1 MRVAQIMA
9 GAHHGGAELFFER
22 LSIALHRAGES
33 VLPLIRSD
41 AERAAR
47 LAAAG
52 LAPQQFRFG
61 GPLDFITR
69 PLLGRAL
76 GRFAPRVAVSWMSRA
91 TDHVPPGPWVHV
103 GRLGGYYPLRHYRR
117 CDHLVGNTKGLV
129 AWFRANGWPEGRSHF
144 LPNFVADHGDAM
156 PATDLPTGRSG
167 GRSGDGPGG
176 GPGGGSGG
184 GPRIL
189 ALGRLHG
196 HKGFDVLIRALAHLP
211 GAILLIAGD
220 GPEGP
225 ALTRLAGELGL
236 ADRVFLLGW
245 RDDAGALLKAC
256 DVFVCSSRSEPLG
269 NVVLEAWSA
278 FCPVVAADAD
288 GPRELIA
295 DGSDGLLVPREDEA
309 RLAEAIGAVLGA
321 PERAAALAEA
331 GRRRFLA
338 EFAEAPVLAAWRRFL
353 ATVPK

>member
-22 LSIALHRAGES
+22 LSVALHRAGET

-41 AERAAR
+41 AERAQR
-47 LAAAG
+47 LAQAG

-61 GPLDFITR
+61 GPLDFMTR
-69 PLLGRAL
+69 PRLAHAL
-76 GRFAPRVAVSWMSRA
+76 AGFAPRVAVSWMSRA
-91 TDHVPPGPWVHV
+91 TDHVPSGPWIHV
-103 GRLGGYYPLRHYRR
+103 GRLGGYYPLRHYRK

-129 AWFRANGWPEGRSHF
+129 TWFRANGWPEARTHF
-144 LPNFVADHGDAM
+144 LPNFVTDHGDAA
-156 PATDLPTGRSG
+156 PATDLPTSFPPDLPLGLPPSR
-167 GRSGDGPGG
+167 
-176 GPGGGSGG
+176 
-184 GPRIL
+184 PRLL
-189 ALGRLHG
+189 ALGRLHKD
-196 HKGFDVLIRALAHLP
+196 KGFDVLIRALARLP
-211 GAILLIAGD
+211 GAILLIAGE

-225 ALTRLAGELGL
+225 ALTRLAIELGL
-236 ADRVFLLGW
+236 GERVFLLGW
-245 RDDAGALLKAC
+245 RTDIGALLKAA

-278 FCPVVAADAD
+278 LCPVVAADAD

-295 DGSDGLLVPREDEA
+295 DGSDGFLVPREDEV
-309 RLAEAIGAVLGA
+309 RLADAVAALIGA
-321 PERAAALAEA
+321 PERAAALAAA

-353 ATVPK
+353 ATIPK

>member
-1 MRVAQIMA
+1 MRLAQIMA

-52 LAPQQFRFG
+52 LAPLEFRFG
-61 GPLDFITR
+61 GPLDFLTR
-69 PLLGRAL
+69 PRLARAL
-76 GRFAPRVAVSWMSRA
+76 GAFAPRVAVSWMSRA
-91 TDHVPPGPWVHV
+91 ADHVPAGPWVHV
-103 GRLGGYYPLRHYRR
+103 GRLGGYYPLRHYRG

-129 AWFRANGWPEGRSHF
+129 AWFRANGWPEARSHF
-144 LPNFVADHGDAM
+144 LPNFVTDHGDAL
-156 PATDLPTGRSG
+156 PAADVPAAVPG
-167 GRSGDGPGG
+167 GR
-176 GPGGGSGG
+176 
-184 GPRIL
+184 PRLL
-189 ALGRLHG
+189 ALGRLHTD
-196 HKGFDVLIRALAHLP
+196 KGFDVLIRALARLP
-211 GAILLIAGD
+211 AASLLIAGD

-225 ALTRLAGELGL
+225 ALARLAGELGI
-236 ADRVFLLGW
+236 AERVRLLGW
-245 RDDAGALLKAC
+245 RTDAGALLKAA
-256 DVFVCSSRSEPLG
+256 DLFVCSSRSEPLG

-278 FCPVVAADAD
+278 GCPVVAADAD

-295 DGSDGLLVPREDEA
+295 DGSDGLLVPREDEV
-309 RLAEAIGAVLGA
+309 RLAEAIATLLAA
-321 PERAAALAEA
+321 PERAAALAAA

>member
-1 MRVAQIMA
+1 MRLAQIMA

-22 LSIALHRAGES
+22 LSIALHHAGES

-52 LAPQQFRFG
+52 LAPLQFRFG

-69 PLLGRAL
+69 PRLARAL
-76 GRFAPRVAVSWMSRA
+76 GAFSPRVAVSWMSRA
-91 TDHVPPGPWVHV
+91 AGHVPAGPWVHV

-129 AWFRANGWPEGRSHF
+129 GWFRANGWPEARTHF
-144 LPNFVADHGDAM
+144 LPNFVAEHGEAA
-156 PATDLPTGRSG
+156 PAADLPPGR
-167 GRSGDGPGG
+167 
-176 GPGGGSGG
+176 
-184 GPRIL
+184 PRLL
-189 ALGRLHG
+189 ALGRLHTD
-196 HKGFDVLIRALAHLP
+196 KGFDVLIRALARLP
-211 GAILLIAGD
+211 TASLLLAGD

-225 ALTRLAGELGL
+225 ALARLAAELGI
-236 ADRVFLLGW
+236 AERVFLLGW
-245 RDDAGALLKAC
+245 RTDAGALLKAA
-256 DVFVCSSRSEPLG
+256 DLFVCPSRSEPLG

-295 DGSDGLLVPREDEA
+295 DGSDGLLVPRENEE
-309 RLAEAIGAVLGA
+309 RLADAIAALLA
-321 PERAAALAEA
+321 EPERAAALAAA